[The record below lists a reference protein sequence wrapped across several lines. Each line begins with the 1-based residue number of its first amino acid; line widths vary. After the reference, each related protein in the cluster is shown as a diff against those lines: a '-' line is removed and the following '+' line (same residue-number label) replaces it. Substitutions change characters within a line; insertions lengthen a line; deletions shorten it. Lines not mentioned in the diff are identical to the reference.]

1 MTKTPESAEVVVQL
15 VEVSGSNPVIG
26 KKYILNIYCQLCW
39 IDEIKD
45 KPIF

>member
-26 KKYILNIYCQLCW
+26 KKYILNIYCQLC
-39 IDEIKD
+39 
-45 KPIF
+45 